1 MWRVGTRSEAWR
13 GGVGVAALAA
23 LALVAGGCE
32 PAPINVPA
40 PPTASPS
47 PSPSPTDAPR
57 RVPTPTPP
65 SGAGAFTCTE
75 RVTIP
80 DIADVIG
87 AAWSPDGRTIAID
100 RVVALPSARI
110 TGSPEEFFLDA
121 FDIATGEVTPLGV
134 GERQQWSASGRYLAY
149 WSWDGELVIHSPLS
163 S

>member
-1 MWRVGTRSEAWR
+1 MWRVGTRTAAHRRSALAA
-13 GGVGVAALAA
+13 AALAA
-23 LALVAGGCE
+23 LALIAGGCE
-32 PAPINVPA
+32 PAPVTVPV

-57 RVPTPTPP
+57 RVATPTPP

-121 FDIATGEVTPLGV
+121 FDIATGEGAPLAGGGRPPV
-134 GERQQWSASGRYLAY
+134 SALGR
-149 WSWDGELVIHSPLS
+149 
-163 S
+163 